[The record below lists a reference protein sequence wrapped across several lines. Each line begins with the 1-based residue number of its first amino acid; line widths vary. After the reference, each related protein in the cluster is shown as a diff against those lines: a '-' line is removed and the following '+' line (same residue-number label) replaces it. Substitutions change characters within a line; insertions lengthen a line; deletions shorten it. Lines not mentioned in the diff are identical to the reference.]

1 MNTGIIITAIV
12 GVITTFASG
21 FCSWLFT
28 RRKYNAEVD
37 GNQIAN
43 MVESLEFYIKLSES
57 NKKELDALLE
67 SNEELVAQ
75 NQELLKQNTKLLQ
88 EVLRLQYQVNNLIT
102 ALEKAGIEYEHPE
115 EILVESTI

>member
-57 NKKELDALLE
+57 NKKELDALIE
-67 SNEELVAQ
+67 SNGELLEQ
-75 NQELLKQNTKLLQ
+75 NQKLIKQNTDLLT
-88 EVLRLQYQVNNLIT
+88 EVIHLRSQVDNLII
-102 ALEKAGIEYEHPE
+102 ALEKAGIEYDHPE
-115 EILVESTI
+115 TIPVTS